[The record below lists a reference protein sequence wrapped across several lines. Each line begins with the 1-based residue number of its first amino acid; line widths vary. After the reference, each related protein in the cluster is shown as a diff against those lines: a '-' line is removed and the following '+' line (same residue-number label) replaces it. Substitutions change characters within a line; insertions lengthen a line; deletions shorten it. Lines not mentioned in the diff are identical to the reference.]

1 MSPVGRSTAQVA
13 GRVGDLFGPFR
24 SDPAQQESALSP
36 QALVGPRPPIGS
48 AFRELTAGLIGKA
61 QRMHDSRQF
70 TVAEIATSCGVTPI
84 PSSARSRAS
93 WTRPGRQDLPGQGCV
108 GSRGSRSSSL
118 MTGTG

>member
-36 QALVGPRPPIGS
+36 QALGGTQVLNPIGS

-61 QRMHDSRQF
+61 QRMHDAAQF

-84 PSSARSRAS
+84 PSTARSRAS
-93 WTRPGRQDLPGQGCV
+93 
-108 GSRGSRSSSL
+108 
-118 MTGTG
+118 

>member
-36 QALVGPRPPIGS
+36 QALGGTQVLNPIGS
-48 AFRELTAGLIGKA
+48 AFRELTAGLPSAKPSGCTTPA
-61 QRMHDSRQF
+61 QF

-84 PSSARSRAS
+84 PSTARSRAS
-93 WTRPGRQDLPGQGCV
+93 
-108 GSRGSRSSSL
+108 
-118 MTGTG
+118 